1 MSTEASTP
9 RAVDG
14 TPRLRNRS
22 IALVVAVLAAVVVW
36 LIATLADASLT
47 VDQGTGPQDVTVL
60 AVIVTSALAALLG
73 WGLLAVLE
81 RLSARAMTI
90 WTAIAVAVLLLS
102 LVPASLVDASA
113 GTRVA
118 LVLMHLAV
126 GAVVI
131 LGFRRAG
138 SPRV

>member
-1 MSTEASTP
+1 MSAQASAP

-14 TPRLRNRS
+14 ASRVRSRS
-22 IALVVAVLAAVVVW
+22 ITLVVAVLAAVAVW
-36 LIATLADASLT
+36 SIATVAGTRLT
-47 VDQGTGPQDVTVL
+47 VDQGAGPQDVTVL

-81 RLSARAMTI
+81 RLSARATMI
-90 WTAIAVAVLLLS
+90 WTGIAVVVLVLS

-118 LVLMHLAV
+118 LVLMHLVV

-131 LGFRRAG
+131 LGLRQGARRA
-138 SPRV
+138 

>member
-1 MSTEASTP
+1 MRS
-9 RAVDG
+9 
-14 TPRLRNRS
+14 RS
-22 IALVVAVLAAVVVW
+22 ITLVVAVLAAVAVW
-36 LIATLADASLT
+36 SIATVAGTRLT
-47 VDQGTGPQDVTVL
+47 VDQGAGPQDVTVL

-81 RLSARAMTI
+81 RLSARATMI
-90 WTAIAVAVLLLS
+90 WTGIAVVVLVLS

-118 LVLMHLAV
+118 LVLMHLVV

-131 LGFRRAG
+131 LGLRQGARRA
-138 SPRV
+138 